1 MTVQELY
8 QPWKAS
14 SSEELDFLFEI
25 PRLYEQNIV
34 SGLFKPLHSIDI
46 CAKMIYDEHLYKI
59 LLDFSLS
66 FSEKSMEETLSKY
79 KFVYTGWQFVSLE
92 DRIKYHKDGID
103 YMPFMNASEQKLPF
117 HKIYISFERLEGE
130 YVAAARTRHP
140 FDVSEDIAERF
151 MKVDWNSSDDI
162 IIYINPDFLR
172 SEKDIILDDTNRNY
186 IIAAIAHELQH
197 IVDMYVFR
205 NFDAMLKQKGNSLY
219 YAVREN
225 IFGINKNTYVWDYI
239 TTISYVL
246 TIMETRA
253 RYTQLRSFL
262 NALANRCPVSTK
274 QQLITSYLNFKK
286 QLYNGDIES
295 DSKSKTAALCS
306 NKQID
311 SITQL
316 FKLQK
321 IFLYSTNNIT
331 SFEFSII
338 FSVVGYHACK
348 LGFLTD
354 KSLSKYLS
362 FERVAD
368 IIRGEETADAN
379 QLRKVLN
386 YFNEA
391 FNKHRTNVFN
401 VCADYSDKI
410 FAQFSQDISV
420 AENLNVF
427 DRSSVLN
434 EAVWNACYVFGC

>member
-1 MTVQELY
+1 MLIY
-8 QPWKAS
+8 NS
-14 SSEELDFLFEI
+14 SCYL
-25 PRLYEQNIV
+25 
-34 SGLFKPLHSIDI
+34 
-46 CAKMIYDEHLYKI
+46 
-59 LLDFSLS
+59 
-66 FSEKSMEETLSKY
+66 
-79 KFVYTGWQFVSLE
+79 
-92 DRIKYHKDGID
+92 
-103 YMPFMNASEQKLPF
+103 
-117 HKIYISFERLEGE
+117 
-130 YVAAARTRHP
+130 
-140 FDVSEDIAERF
+140 
-151 MKVDWNSSDDI
+151 KVEWNSSDDI

-295 DSKSKTAALCS
+295 VSKSKTAALCS

-321 IFLYSTNNIT
+321 IFLYSMNNIT

-354 KSLSKYLS
+354 KSLSKYIS
-362 FERVAD
+362 FERVVD
-368 IIRGEETADAN
+368 IISGEETADAN

-420 AENLNVF
+420 AENLNVL

-434 EAVWNACYVFGC
+434 EAVWNACYVFNC